1 MSIKNNSYFIHYYQ
15 DGPPPAID
23 KSGYYTGSVTS
34 GVVNPAFSNKS
45 MYKKK
50 QNLDNISDTSLF
62 EEDDMDDE
70 FYLWD
75 KNQDSGLV
83 SAVSKS
89 DNLLLLYLSKGV
101 KFSHSLVAKGTVG
114 AQHMKG
120 RAHSSP
126 FASLFL

>member
-1 MSIKNNSYFIHYYQ
+1 MFLSYHQTAMAFHIMTCNIYMSIKNHSYFIHYYQ

-62 EEDDMDDE
+62 EEDNVDDE

-89 DNLLLLYLSKGV
+89 DKRLIYCYCIYPKE
-101 KFSHSLVAKGTVG
+101 
-114 AQHMKG
+114 
-120 RAHSSP
+120 
-126 FASLFL
+126 